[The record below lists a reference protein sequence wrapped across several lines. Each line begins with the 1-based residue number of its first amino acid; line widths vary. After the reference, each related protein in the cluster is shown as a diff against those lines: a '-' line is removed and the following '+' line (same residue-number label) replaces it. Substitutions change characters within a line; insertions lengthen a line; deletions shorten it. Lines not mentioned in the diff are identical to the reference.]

1 MDWRKILKNKTY
13 PQYPQN
19 PQNPQY
25 SEMQNNL
32 TNIAD
37 NADKKETKKAL
48 EKPASSYGKRIEIKP
63 MTNCLHNQACE
74 FLDAPG
80 EKRPKCKESGKPVF
94 DMRRCPLKFW
104 WFDKGAAKP

>member
-13 PQYPQN
+13 PQYPH
-19 PQNPQY
+19 NPQY

-32 TNIAD
+32 TD
-37 NADKKETKKAL
+37 NADRKDI
-48 EKPASSYGKRIEIKP
+48 EKPASSYGKQIEIKP
-63 MTNCLHNQACE
+63 MTNCLHNRPCE

-80 EKRPKCKESGKPVF
+80 DKRPKCKESGKPVF